1 MNLIVLDD
9 GAADLSDPATG
20 KGEGPRYDARTLV
33 LRQSRRESSFPSR
46 PKGPAYPSRVQGEL
60 HLFETM
66 VLRGLLTGKTKRYA
80 TWETVKQG
88 HVATRAR
95 AELALNGPP

>member
-20 KGEGPRYDARTLV
+20 KGEGPRYASTWV
-33 LRQSRRESSFPSR
+33 LRQSRRESSFSFR